1 MIEMIDSHAHYD
13 DEAFL
18 EDQNELLEKV
28 HETIE
33 YIINSSS
40 SFETIKTT
48 LELTKKYSYI
58 YGVLGIH
65 PNESQELSESRFEEL
80 RTYYQNDKIVAV
92 GEIGLDYYWKEPER
106 EIQKKWFEK
115 QFMLAKELNLP
126 VVIHSRDAAK
136 DTLDYL
142 KSMKTPDALGEIHC
156 FSYGKDM
163 AREFL
168 NLGYY
173 LGIGGV
179 ITFQNAK
186 TLKEVVE
193 YVPLD
198 RILLETD
205 CPYLAPNPYRGKRN
219 SSLYLPFVVEEIAKI
234 KQVSYEEVV
243 SVTTQNALQL
253 FRIQSKK

>member
-1 MIEMIDSHAHYD
+1 
-13 DEAFL
+13 
-18 EDQNELLEKV
+18 
-28 HETIE
+28 
-33 YIINSSS
+33 
-40 SFETIKTT
+40 
-48 LELTKKYSYI
+48 
-58 YGVLGIH
+58 
-65 PNESQELSESRFEEL
+65 
-80 RTYYQNDKIVAV
+80 
-92 GEIGLDYYWKEPER
+92 
-106 EIQKKWFEK
+106 
-115 QFMLAKELNLP
+115 
-126 VVIHSRDAAK
+126 
-136 DTLDYL
+136 
-142 KSMKTPDALGEIHC
+142 
-156 FSYGKDM
+156 M